1 MRARMAFCEKDR
13 TVTASLK
20 ILMLSAEMVPFA
32 KIGGPAD
39 VVGALPKAL
48 RRMGHDVRVAMPCY
62 RSIRPEQ
69 FGMTT
74 LIDALAVPFKHG
86 TEDAA
91 IRETTVG
98 GVPVYF
104 VDAPRYFQRE
114 NVLGYQDD
122 GDRFILFCRAALE
135 MCRALDWSPDVIHAH
150 EWHTAIVP
158 NWLHTIY
165 RHDPVFQ
172 STASVFTVHN
182 MAYQGIFGHRILE
195 VAGLADQEFILP
207 ALAEKQIDAV
217 DLLGRGIAYADVVT
231 TVSETYAREILTPEF
246 GDGMEKLLRQ
256 RETRLEGILN
266 GIDAEALNPATD
278 IYISQQFDADRL
290 EMRAANKRALQEQ
303 CGLEP
308 DPHAPLL
315 GYVSRLVSQKGAD
328 LLTTAFDHIMD
339 LGVQM
344 VIIGTGDP
352 HYHELFSQCVA
363 RYRRRAAVHFSFGAD
378 WTQPLYA
385 GADMYLMPSRFEPCG
400 LNQMIAMRY
409 GAIPI
414 VRATGGLIDT
424 VTEFDPAAGTGTGFT
439 FRDYDPWSLL
449 AAIARAV
456 QSYRYP
462 DSWHHLMRRAM
473 SVDHSWRVSAERYA
487 AAYERALAWHA
498 EDAALHHPSDIS
510 DGLQGDREV

>member
-1 MRARMAFCEKDR
+1 
-13 TVTASLK
+13 
-20 ILMLSAEMVPFA
+20 MLSAEMVPFA

-74 LIDALAVPFKHG
+74 LIDALAVPFKHN
-86 TEDAA
+86 TEEAA

-158 NWLHTIY
+158 NWLHTLY
-165 RHDPVFQ
+165 RHDPAFDT
-172 STASVFTVHN
+172 TASVFTIHN

-195 VAGLADQEFILP
+195 VAGLANQEFVLP
-207 ALAEKQIDAV
+207 ALADKQEDAV

-231 TVSETYAREILTPEF
+231 TVSETYAEEILTPDYGE
-246 GDGMEKLLRQ
+246 GLQDLLRQ
-256 RETRLEGILN
+256 RASRLEGILN
-266 GIDAEALNPATD
+266 GIDAEVLNPATD
-278 IYISQQFDADRL
+278 IYIAQQFDADHL
-290 EMRAANKRALQEQ
+290 ELRAANKRALQEQ
-303 CGLEP
+303 FGLDL
-308 DPHAPLL
+308 DPAAPVL
-315 GYVSRLVSQKGAD
+315 GFVSRLARPKGAD
-328 LLTTAFDHIMD
+328 LLTAAFDHLID
-339 LGVQM
+339 LGAQIAIVG
-344 VIIGTGDP
+344 IGDP
-352 HYHELFSQCVA
+352 HYHELFAQCVT
-363 RYRRRAAVHFSFGAD
+363 RHPRRAAIHFNFGAD

-424 VTEFDPAAGTGTGFT
+424 VTEFDPQHATGTGFT
-439 FRDYDPWSLL
+439 FRAFDPWSFL
-449 AAIARAV
+449 AAVARAV

-462 DSWHHLMRRAM
+462 ESWRDLMRRAM
-473 SVDHSWRVSAERYA
+473 AVDHSWRASAERYSA
-487 AAYERALAWHA
+487 VYERALDYHA
-498 EDAALHHPSDIS
+498 ADLDLHHPSDI
-510 DGLQGDREV
+510 GAEPKTEREV